1 MAETAAHLVDHVLPP
16 VPVRQWVLTLPFAL
30 RYLVAFDADLLADVR
45 RRFVRAVFRF
55 QRAQARRRGINPA
68 EPGAVVFVQRFGSA
82 INLAPHLH
90 GLFLDGVYDDRG
102 LFHRLP
108 APTDDEVADVI
119 ARVVRQV
126 TKALRRRGH
135 PLGDPDDAVAG
146 DAPLPFDSPTLG
158 ACYGASVQRRVAFGP
173 PSGARRLGR
182 QPDAPFV
189 AFSGPRCAALEGFTL
204 HANTRVAGRDR
215 DALERLGRYL
225 GRPSVATERLRY
237 EPGGR
242 VTYRLRK
249 PWNDG
254 THTLDFDPLAFL
266 ERLAAL
272 VPPPR
277 ANLVTYHGVFAPN
290 HTLRDTVVRQAGA
303 PPYPFPHYRRRPR
316 GERGHVDPTDRP
328 DRYTWAQ
335 LLARVFLIDALQCP
349 RCHGRRQI
357 IALITDPPVITAI
370 LECLHLFPRQV
381 VTDPPHAP
389 P

>member
-1 MAETAAHLVDHVLPP
+1 MS
-16 VPVRQWVLTLPFAL
+16 
-30 RYLVAFDADLLADVR
+30 
-45 RRFVRAVFRF
+45 
-55 QRAQARRRGINPA
+55 
-68 EPGAVVFVQRFGSA
+68 GS
-82 INLAPHLH
+82 
-90 GLFLDGVYDDRG
+90 
-102 LFHRLP
+102 
-108 APTDDEVADVI
+108 
-119 ARVVRQV
+119 
-126 TKALRRRGH
+126 
-135 PLGDPDDAVAG
+135 
-146 DAPLPFDSPTLG
+146 
-158 ACYGASVQRRVAFGP
+158 
-173 PSGARRLGR
+173 
-182 QPDAPFV
+182 
-189 AFSGPRCAALEGFTL
+189 
-204 HANTRVAGRDR
+204 DR

-237 EPGGR
+237 EPGVR

-290 HTLRDTVVRQAGA
+290 HTLRDTVVRQAGE
-303 PPYPFPHYRRRPR
+303 PPYPFPRYRRRPPGEPRRDDDTARR
-316 GERGHVDPTDRP
+316 GYSWQE
-328 DRYTWAQ
+328 

-357 IALITDPPVITAI
+357 IAMITDPPVITAI
-370 LECLHLFPRQV
+370 LECLHLFPHQV